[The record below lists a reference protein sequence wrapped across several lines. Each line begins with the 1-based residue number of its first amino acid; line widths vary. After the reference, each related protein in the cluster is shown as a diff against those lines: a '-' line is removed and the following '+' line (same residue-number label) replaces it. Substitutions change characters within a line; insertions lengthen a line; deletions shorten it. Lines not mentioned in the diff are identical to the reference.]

1 MPDNPNRNTLIFVVL
16 SMVLLFGY
24 QALVLGPQNRQRDA
38 ELKARETPAAA
49 QGATGAIAGAPAL
62 AGPAAPV
69 FVTRE
74 AAMAGTPRIVVD
86 TPALQGSVSLRGGRI
101 DDLFLRDYR
110 EDVDPKSP
118 PVELLRPEGVKDA
131 WFADFGWTGSNLP
144 GLPGA
149 TALWTQVQ
157 GDRLSPG
164 RPVVLRYDAGQGL
177 VFTRRIEVDDRF
189 MFTVTDT
196 VANSLPGPVTIAPYA
211 SVQRRGAP
219 AVPAANAHEG
229 TVGVM
234 DGVLE
239 MLKYKQLKKDGEKV
253 FKATGGWLGVTDKYW
268 LAAVVPEQKE
278 AVNAAYRATSVSGL
292 DIYEANFVAN
302 PRVVQP
308 GGTYTHVS
316 RLFAGAKTLPVLRAY
331 ETSLG
336 IPRLQDA
343 VDWGRLYF
351 LTKPIFWLLEV
362 FFGFLNNFGLAI
374 LALTVV
380 IRLLL
385 FYPANLSYESL
396 TKMKKVQPQVEELR
410 ARLKDDPQRQQQE
423 LMRLYQSEKINPLMG
438 CLPML
443 ATIPVFL
450 ALFKVLS
457 VSIEMRHAPF
467 YGWIR
472 DLSARDPTT
481 IFNLFGLIPL
491 DPATLPYIGGLL
503 NGPLHIGIWP
513 LAYGFTQWLSM
524 KLSPPAPDPMQ
535 QRLME
540 LMPVIFT
547 FVMAPFAVGLM
558 IYYTWSN
565 VLTILQQYV
574 IMRKYQ
580 VENPIDDFIAKLRA
594 RKAAG

>member
-1 MPDNPNRNTLIFVVL
+1 
-16 SMVLLFGY
+16 
-24 QALVLGPQNRQRDA
+24 
-38 ELKARETPAAA
+38 
-49 QGATGAIAGAPAL
+49 
-62 AGPAAPV
+62 
-69 FVTRE
+69 
-74 AAMAGTPRIVVD
+74 
-86 TPALQGSVSLRGGRI
+86 
-101 DDLFLRDYR
+101 
-110 EDVDPKSP
+110 
-118 PVELLRPEGVKDA
+118 
-131 WFADFGWTGSNLP
+131 
-144 GLPGA
+144 
-149 TALWTQVQ
+149 
-157 GDRLSPG
+157 
-164 RPVVLRYDAGQGL
+164 
-177 VFTRRIEVDDRF
+177 
-189 MFTVTDT
+189 
-196 VANSLPGPVTIAPYA
+196 
-211 SVQRRGAP
+211 
-219 AVPAANAHEG
+219 
-229 TVGVM
+229 
-234 DGVLE
+234 
-239 MLKYKQLKKDGEKV
+239 
-253 FKATGGWLGVTDKYW
+253 
-268 LAAVVPEQKE
+268 
-278 AVNAAYRATSVSGL
+278 
-292 DIYEANFVAN
+292 
-302 PRVVQP
+302 
-308 GGTYTHVS
+308 
-316 RLFAGAKTLPVLRAY
+316 
-331 ETSLG
+331 
-336 IPRLQDA
+336 
-343 VDWGRLYF
+343 
-351 LTKPIFWLLEV
+351 
-362 FFGFLNNFGLAI
+362 
-374 LALTVV
+374 
-380 IRLLL
+380 
-385 FYPANLSYESL
+385 
-396 TKMKKVQPQVEELR
+396 MKKVQPQVEELR

>member
-1 MPDNPNRNTLIFVVL
+1 
-16 SMVLLFGY
+16 
-24 QALVLGPQNRQRDA
+24 
-38 ELKARETPAAA
+38 
-49 QGATGAIAGAPAL
+49 
-62 AGPAAPV
+62 
-69 FVTRE
+69 
-74 AAMAGTPRIVVD
+74 
-86 TPALQGSVSLRGGRI
+86 
-101 DDLFLRDYR
+101 
-110 EDVDPKSP
+110 
-118 PVELLRPEGVKDA
+118 
-131 WFADFGWTGSNLP
+131 
-144 GLPGA
+144 
-149 TALWTQVQ
+149 
-157 GDRLSPG
+157 
-164 RPVVLRYDAGQGL
+164 
-177 VFTRRIEVDDRF
+177 
-189 MFTVTDT
+189 
-196 VANSLPGPVTIAPYA
+196 
-211 SVQRRGAP
+211 
-219 AVPAANAHEG
+219 
-229 TVGVM
+229 M

-278 AVNAAYRATSVSGL
+278 AVNAAYRATSVAGL

-316 RLFAGAKTLPVLRAY
+316 RLFAGAKTLPVLRDY
-331 ETSLG
+331 ESSLG

-380 IRLLL
+380 VRLLL

-481 IFNLFGLIPL
+481 IFNLFGLIPW

>member
-1 MPDNPNRNTLIFVVL
+1 MPDNTNRNTILFVIL
-16 SMVLLFGY
+16 SMALLFGY
-24 QALVLGPQNRQRDA
+24 QALVLGPQNKQREA
-38 ELKARETPAAA
+38 ELKARETAQATQPANGPAAA
-49 QGATGAIAGAPAL
+49 GPAGTAGPVFVPRSAAIAGAP
-62 AGPAAPV
+62 
-69 FVTRE
+69 
-74 AAMAGTPRIVVD
+74 RIQVD
-86 TPALQGSVSLRGGRI
+86 TPALQGSLSLRGGRI

-110 EDVDPKSP
+110 TEVDAASP
-118 PVELLRPEGVKDA
+118 PVELLRPEGVRDA
-131 WFADFGWTGSNLP
+131 WFAEFGWTGANLP
-144 GLPGA
+144 GLPTSSA
-149 TALWTQVQ
+149 QWTLVQ

-177 VFTRRIEVDDRF
+177 AFTRRIEVDDKF

-196 VANSLPGPVTIAPYA
+196 VANSLSNPVTIAPYA
-211 SVQRRGAP
+211 TVQRRGAP

-229 TVGVM
+229 AVGVM

-239 MLKYKQLKKDGEKV
+239 MLNYKQLKKDGEEA
-253 FKATGGWLGVTDKYW
+253 FSATGGWMGITDKYW
-268 LAAVVPEQKE
+268 LAAVIPEQKE
-278 AVNAAYRATSVSGL
+278 KVNAAYRSTNLSGV
-292 DIYEANFVAN
+292 DIYEANFVAQ

-308 GGTYTHVS
+308 GATYTHVS
-316 RLFAGAKTLPVLRAY
+316 RLFAGAKTVPVLRAY
-331 ETSLG
+331 EETLG
-336 IPRLQDA
+336 IPRFQDA

-351 LTKPIFWLLEV
+351 FTKPIFWLLEV
-362 FFGFLNNFGLAI
+362 FYGWMGNFGLAI

-380 IRLLL
+380 VRLLM

-410 ARLKDDPQRQQQE
+410 ARLKDDPQKQQQE

-443 ATIPVFL
+443 ATIPIFL

-457 VSIEMRHAPF
+457 VAIEMRHAPF
-467 YGWIR
+467 YGWIQ
-472 DLSARDPTT
+472 DLSSRDPTT
-481 IFNLFGLIPL
+481 ILNLFGLIPW
-491 DPATLPYIGGLL
+491 DPATAPFIGGLL
-503 NGPLHIGIWP
+503 NGPLHIGVWP
-513 LAYGFTQWLSM
+513 LAYGITQWLSM
-524 KLSPPAPDPMQ
+524 KMSPPAPDPIQ
-535 QRLME
+535 QKIME

-580 VENPIDDFIAKLRA
+580 VENPIDDFIAKMRS
-594 RKAAG
+594 RKAVG